1 MKTPIAVVGTAC
13 RFPGDVSSPSQLWE
27 LLYNPKDVL
36 RDLHPERLNLSS
48 FYQHNGEHHGATDV
62 PNKSYILDSDVDRF
76 DAGFFNI
83 SAAEAE
89 AMDPQQRLLLETTY
103 EALEAAGYT
112 LNQMRG
118 SPTSVFIGAMT
129 SDYHD
134 IQTRDL
140 DTISRWHATGTS
152 PSILSNRVSYFFD
165 LKGPSMTINT
175 ACSSSLVA
183 LHQAVQSL
191 RNGDCSTAIVGGVNL
206 LLDPEVFISHSNLH
220 MLSPTSRCRMW
231 DRDADGYARGEG
243 CASLVIKTLDQ
254 ALKDGDDIECIIRE
268 TAVNSD
274 GRSAGITMPNPE
286 AQAKLIRQAYER
298 SGLDPVM
305 DRCQYFE
312 CHGTGTQAGDPV
324 EAQAIQRAF
333 YPKSVVFSPD
343 DKLYV
348 GSIKT
353 IIGHLEGCAGLA
365 GVLKVIMCLKNRTIT
380 PNMLFDNLNPN
391 ITPFYDHLEIPTRT
405 IPWPPAAHSSPLRA
419 SVNSFGFGGTNAHA
433 IIESY
438 VPRQSDSQVSSYK
451 QSTIKEHAT
460 AGPFLFS
467 AHTQESLYSNIEQI
481 GRYVRNNAALDLGN
495 LAWTLAKRTVLPF
508 KVSITALTRD
518 ELISSIEKIIEEYKA
533 RQGSEPGQLPW
544 QQSPETP
551 KIMGIFTG
559 QGAQWAGMGRE
570 LLHASS
576 IFRRS
581 IERCEHAL
589 ATLPDGPSWSLKE
602 ELLADKLSSTLSNP
616 AISQPI
622 TTAVE
627 IAVYDLMYACGVH
640 VDLVVGHSS
649 GEIVAAYALNII
661 SAEDAMKIAYYR
673 GLHSKPAKSGGM
685 LAVGLS
691 FSDASDLC
699 SQPSFSGRIV
709 VAAGNGP
716 LSTTLSGD
724 YDAILEVKALLDRRK
739 IFARALQVD
748 VAYHSHH
755 MVPCA
760 AKYLAAL
767 KACNIQVKL
776 PRSDCTW
783 ISSVTGNIVTLNR
796 DRQAFSATYWVDN
809 MVKPVLFA
817 QAVERSLCDCPN
829 LGACIEVGPHPAL
842 RGPVL
847 DTLKQKCWSGVPYTS
862 FLHRGQNDLRA
873 ASSAVGYLWERM
885 TGHLDI
891 GRFLQAVGS
900 QPSQLIKGLP
910 SYSWDHRR
918 RYWRESRVSRRYR
931 LEGKHANPLLGRQF
945 ASEFSNEMWWRNIL
959 HLKKMPW
966 AEGYKQNGR
975 IVLSAAFYLASLL
988 AAASAAAVRQSLVLL
1003 EVSNFVTM
1011 EPIFLEE
1018 HGEGVEYITT
1028 IRFPDEKNE
1037 TRSKAKLDAEAS
1049 CHACNSDG
1057 SILTRLCTARLTLYL
1072 SEGSQPDGDQL
1083 PPREQQNHLLAPVE
1097 VADLYD
1103 SFEQA
1108 GTSYSGLFR
1117 CISSIQRCLGEA
1129 TASATWVDDTISS
1142 GSVLHPAKL
1151 EASFQAIMCAFASP
1165 LSKGMWTSF
1174 DAKEVRRI
1182 LVSPHLSL
1190 GNLSCEIDAFVTR
1203 FDSDRVEGDV
1213 SLYNP
1218 RGDTIVQ
1225 IEGLVM
1231 KSVAQSGT
1239 SIDRNLFSHVVWESD
1254 PFGASLVSSYH
1265 APKNETAWGDAANII
1280 ALYHFKRAHE
1290 EIDPLESARFM
1301 PHHQLLYREV
1311 SRIAADDKGSEY
1323 YVAHSDHAQTSEE
1336 SILAMIDKFAGIVD
1350 FQSLRSLGMA
1360 LPAILRGEVDLLNM
1374 PNGGDTLER
1383 LFQAPGMLSLL
1394 NKDISSIVKRIVH
1407 RHPHMDILELDAGA
1421 AVISQQIMKA
1431 LDDNYSSY
1439 CLSSASPVSLNQM
1452 MSKLSSQHRDLYSK
1466 VIDITMINDCQHPG
1480 EKYDM
1485 IIAANPLNATDAS
1498 GNLFE
1503 GCRTMLKPGGY
1514 LVFVRLTGQMP
1525 VSLLCTYGLLPQW
1538 WQGYD
1543 HDAQTWSD
1551 MSTVRCDA
1559 QLRSKGFSGIDHI
1572 FHDSMHRNGDGL
1584 SVVVTQA
1591 VDDTVMMLREPMNS
1605 TGLAPLTETVVFL
1618 GGKTLLVARLL
1629 QGIQR
1634 ILAASGTATA
1644 IVEDIDQ
1651 LDISGLTKKHSIIS
1665 LLELDEPFFSRGL
1678 FPERLLNFKELVA
1691 RSKHVLWLTTG
1702 NIPTISVGIGRAMR
1716 SQRGDDISLQFLDL
1730 STVATIS
1737 PSVIVDIFLRLT
1749 WSSVPVLT
1757 DGQLLWT
1764 NEPELNWDGCTLRI
1778 PRLVKDHRRN
1788 TTYNSRYR
1796 EGRPKA
1802 WLPQRSVVLSTEAS
1816 ASSVAVQ
1823 VKYSC
1828 FVCTDTYL
1836 WYGTRVDG
1844 KGNVVGISNHIS
1856 SVVQARPEHVHNT
1869 VDKDDLNPDRLRA
1882 TASFILAYI
1891 LLKST
1896 SWPIL
1901 LYEPDELLA
1910 AAVEQVREPQQT
1922 IYFVTSKCN
1931 HSTKGW
1937 IAVHS
1942 HASRRMVEQALPSD
1956 VLSFVDLCPSDDG
1969 VVTILRDIYFQ
1980 TRIQAVDLY
1989 SRAFLMNPRQLI
2001 TESYSQACTSLWT
2014 LPRPPLE
2021 VTSWTE
2027 IPSNNP
2033 SVTYPKV
2040 VDWMSPLPITS
2051 HGEFVGP
2058 ATVFSSS
2065 GTYWMID
2072 MATPLGLSILKWMA
2086 KNGARMFVLASRN
2099 PRVDEAWLDEMSRL
2113 GATVKRFKMDVSSK
2127 KSILSAF
2134 NQIKET
2140 LPPIVGVCYAPLAL
2154 SDQGFEYTV
2163 EDKGG
2168 LAARAMINA
2177 ATYLDELFPAPT
2189 LDFLVILTSIVSVTG
2204 SPEQVASH
2212 APALFMASLIQ
2223 RRRLRGLVGSVLALG
2238 MIVDAGYFA
2247 KQGKDV
2253 IQGMMHHGHAPLSES
2268 DLHHAFGEAVAA
2280 GAPGAEG
2287 NAEIFF
2293 GLQKI
2298 NSQIDESDESGEPV
2312 CLSNQL
2318 LSHFTTKPSPA
2329 KEIQYAGQADS
2340 TSLIVA
2346 HGQLQQSEPTQN
2358 EYDRLLAR
2366 LSGKIKSMLRLTGQ
2380 TLDVNTP
2387 LLDLGCDSLLA
2398 VDLQAWV
2405 AKEFDIDITPMDA
2418 LLDTVA
2424 SLCKKAIQRPDAP
2437 GIAPQKDGQLAQD
2450 IEFIDIATTGSS
2462 SEHNSSV
2469 QDLPLDT
2476 TSSESSCDLCPSA
2489 SEANQERNNLE
2500 PRFTRVEKMS
2510 PHQSQIWFAGHW
2522 MKDPTQYNVVIS
2534 YNVQGKLPI
2543 DKFKGA
2549 LEEAVS
2555 RHESLRTAF
2564 FSDPNNGDLLQGV
2577 LKTPPPFFEHVRTSS
2592 AVSVSQEFERLA
2604 SHQWRLEEGEVMRV
2618 TVVSVG
2624 QDQHTVIFAYHHI
2637 VMDGASWSTFLHDLK
2652 CFYEQRPPRE
2662 VAQYV
2667 DYSLMLNRDIHN
2679 GTFAKELEYWESELS
2694 PPPETMPVL
2703 PLATEKTRTPADNF
2717 KVHTATRHVSME
2729 VTEKIKQTSR
2739 TLRGT
2744 PFHFYLA
2751 TLQVFLAALLKI
2763 ENLCIGMSDA
2773 NRKHQQFTGTIGY
2786 FLNMLPL
2793 RFEVHQ
2799 TDSFANVFQKTSSK
2813 VMTALLNSSIPSN
2826 LVVDALNLPRVSNV
2840 TPLFQVAINYRVG
2853 EITRMSVDDFD
2864 LNYDRSVMGNAPY
2877 DISFHVTPCANGTSI
2892 VDVSCRDY
2900 LYSSKATEVIIDHY
2914 LRLLEVMST
2923 DPSISVQNSLTTASR
2938 ISEDGLSVQRGQR
2951 ISHGWPATLGERFED
2966 ITDRYGDRIAVTDQ
2980 GRHFSYLQLHAQS
2993 TRIGE
2998 ALLRK
3003 GVQPGDRVA
3012 VLCSPSMNSV
3022 ASMLATLR
3030 IGAVYVPLD
3039 LSLPAARHK
3048 AMISASPVK
3057 ALVCVSSTAEKASEL
3072 EVSTILD
3079 LSELPDI
3086 RASST
3091 RFTISAKGDSL
3102 SILLYTSGS
3111 TGQPKGVC
3119 LPQGGFINYL
3129 AAKRRELGLDS
3140 STVVLQQ
3147 SSLGF
3152 DMGLAQTLNA
3162 IMNGGKLVIV
3172 PQELRGDSIEIAKII
3187 RDHKVTFTLAT
3198 PSEYLVMLQHGR
3210 EYLNHYAG
3218 WQHAC
3223 LGGEPFTEQLKREFV
3238 RLGKNCPVVQDSYG
3252 VTEISACTTFETMSA
3267 SQLEGARSVGKAIPN
3282 TSLYIVDADC
3292 NLVAT
3297 GEPGEICISGAGV
3310 ALGYLNE
3317 EQTRL
3322 KFVQDP
3328 FALPDDIA
3336 RGWTRMY
3343 RTGDKAKLLDD
3354 GSLILLGRMDGN
3366 TEIKVRGLRIDLE
3379 DVASTMVNCHP
3390 DLLSSAIVC
3399 VKGQGVSETLVAF
3412 VALMPGQTA
3421 SDVELQHLASNLP
3434 LPQYMRPSTVI
3445 CLDELPR
3452 NANGKIDRKRID
3464 AMPWTAPTTMSQPS
3478 KRLTLG
3484 EGELKLL
3491 WQVLLPGKHIQ
3502 PESDFFLLGGN
3513 STLLVRL
3520 QGAIRTSVGVSVTL
3534 RELYGAS
3541 TLAQMALKVDAR
3553 KAEAPSMTINWLAET
3568 AIPQNI
3574 LDCMNSTANIK
3585 QTKRRQV
3592 SGCQILLTGSTSF
3605 LGRVLVQVLL
3615 QVPELKRVHCIAVEK
3630 DQEHV
3635 LPTNDKVSV
3644 YYGTLLDP
3652 MLGLSTAEWAF
3663 LQDCIDVVIH
3673 NGSNGHCLNTYN
3685 SLKVPNVGS
3694 THRLAEFALQSQVP
3708 LHYISSG
3715 RVILQSGQTALGPTS
3730 VSFHP
3735 PPLDGSDGLT
3745 ASKWASEVF
3754 LERFAEHT
3762 GLSIGI
3768 HRPCTPIGDQA
3779 PAQDALNSLLRYS
3792 VNLGATPR
3800 LTRME
3805 GYLDFQKV
3813 EIIAQEI
3820 AGLVTSR
3827 FTTRSNASSPTTSG
3841 VSFFHHSSNIK
3852 VPVKSFKEYM
3862 EKVHGRPFQELSLQE
3877 WSSLALEQGIE
3888 PLIPSFLEAVDD
3900 NKETL
3905 RYPYLG
3911 G

>member
-1 MKTPIAVVGTAC
+1 MKTPIAVVGAAC
-13 RFPGDVSSPSQLWE
+13 RFPGDVASPSQLWE
-27 LLYNPKDVL
+27 LLSNPKDVL
-36 RDLHPERLNLSS
+36 TDVHPERLNLSS
-48 FYQHNGEHHGATDV
+48 FHHHNGEHHGATDV
-62 PNKSYILDSDVDRF
+62 PNKSYMLDSDVHRF

-134 IQTRDL
+134 IQARDL

-152 PSILSNRVSYFFD
+152 PSILSNRISYFFD

-206 LLDPEVFISHSNLH
+206 LLDPEVYISHSNLH

-243 CASLVIKTLDQ
+243 CASLVVKTLDQ
-254 ALKDGDDIECIIRE
+254 ALKDGDDVDCIIRE

-286 AQAKLIRQAYER
+286 AQAELIRHTYER
-298 SGLDPVM
+298 SGLDPVK

-333 YPKSVVFSPD
+333 YPKNVVFSPD

-353 IIGHLEGCAGLA
+353 LIGHLEGCAGLA
-365 GVLKVIMCLKNRTIT
+365 GVLKAIMCLKNRTIT

-391 ITPFYDHLEIPTRT
+391 ITPFYNHLKIPTRT
-405 IPWPPAAHSSPLRA
+405 IPWPPVAPGSPMRA

-438 VPRQSDSQVSSYK
+438 VPCQSENQVSYCR
-451 QSTIKEHAT
+451 QSTIKERAI
-460 AGPFLFS
+460 AGLFLFS
-467 AHTQESLYSNIEQI
+467 AHTQESLNSNMERIA
-481 GRYVRNNAALDLGN
+481 RYVKNNAALDLDD

-508 KVSITALTRD
+508 QVSISALNRD
-518 ELISSIEKIIEEYKA
+518 ELISTIEKVIEEYKA
-533 RQGSEPGQLPW
+533 SRGSEQGQSSW
-544 QQSPETP
+544 KQSREPP
-551 KIMGIFTG
+551 RIMGIFTG

-570 LLHASS
+570 LLRASS
-576 IFRRS
+576 VFRNS
-581 IERCEHAL
+581 IERCERAL
-589 ATLPDGPSWSLKE
+589 ATLTDGPSWSLRE
-602 ELLADKLSSTLSNP
+602 ELLADKPSSSLSNP
-616 AISQPI
+616 AVSQPM
-622 TTAVE
+622 TTAIE
-627 IAVYDLMYACGVH
+627 IAVYDLLCACGVH

-661 SAEDAMKIAYYR
+661 SAEDCMKIAYYR
-673 GLHSKPAKSGGM
+673 GLHSKPAKLGSM

-691 FSDASDLC
+691 FSDARDLC
-699 SQPSFSGRIV
+699 SQPSYSGRIV
-709 VAAGNGP
+709 VAASNGP

-724 YDAILEVKALLDRRK
+724 YDAIVEVKALLDRK
-739 IFARALQVD
+739 KTFARALQVD

-760 AKYLAAL
+760 ATYLEAL
-767 KACNIQVKL
+767 KACNIKVKS
-776 PRSDCTW
+776 PRSGCTW
-783 ISSVTGNIVTLNR
+783 VSTVTGSSITMNS
-796 DRQAFSATYWVDN
+796 DMQAFSATYWVDN

-817 QAVERSLCDCPN
+817 QAVERSLGGCQN
-829 LGACIEVGPHPAL
+829 LGACIEIGPHPAL

-847 DTLKQKCWSGVPYTS
+847 DTLKDKGWSSVPYTS
-862 FLHRGQNDLRA
+862 LLHRGQNDLKA
-873 ASSAVGYLWERM
+873 ASSAVGCLWERM
-885 TGHLDI
+885 AEHLEI
-891 GRFLQAVGS
+891 GRFIQAVRS
-900 QPSQLIKGLP
+900 QPSQLMKGLP
-910 SYSWDHRR
+910 TYSWDHRR

-931 LEGKHANPLLGRQF
+931 LEGTPVDPLLGRRF
-945 ASEFSNEMWWRNIL
+945 ASEFPNEMCWRNIL
-959 HLKKMPW
+959 HLEEMPW
-966 AEGYKQNGR
+966 AEGYKQKGR
-975 IVLSAAFYLASLL
+975 AVLSAAFYLASLL
-988 AAASAAAVRQSLVLL
+988 AAASSAAARQRLVLL
-1003 EVSNFVTM
+1003 EVSNFVAM

-1018 HGEGVEYITT
+1018 HGGGVEYITA
-1028 IRFPDEKNE
+1028 IRFPKENNV
-1037 TRSKAKLDAEAS
+1037 TNSNTKLDAQAS
-1049 CHACNSDG
+1049 CHAYNSDG
-1057 SILTRLCTARLTLYL
+1057 SVLTRLCTARLTLYL
-1072 SEGSQPDGDQL
+1072 NEASQPDCDQL
-1083 PPREQQNHLLAPVE
+1083 PPRERQSHLLVPVD

-1108 GTSYSGLFR
+1108 GTAYSGPFR
-1117 CISSIQRCLGEA
+1117 CITSIQRSLGEA
-1129 TASATWVDDTISS
+1129 TASAAWAADTITP
-1142 GSVLHPAKL
+1142 GSLFHPAKL

-1165 LSKGMWTSF
+1165 LSKGLWTSF
-1174 DAKEVRRI
+1174 HAKEARRV
-1182 LVSPHLSL
+1182 LLSPRISL
-1190 GNLSCEIDAFVTR
+1190 GKPSCEIDAFVTR

-1218 RGDTIVQ
+1218 EGKAIMQ

-1231 KSVAQSGT
+1231 KSSPRSDT
-1239 SIDRNLFSHVVWESD
+1239 SRHRNLFSHVVWESD
-1254 PFGASLVSSYH
+1254 PFGSSLISSYH
-1265 APKNETAWGDAANII
+1265 TPKEEMAWRSAADII
-1280 ALYHFKRAHE
+1280 GLYYVRRALDEIGPHE
-1290 EIDPLESARFM
+1290 STRFM
-1301 PHHQLLYREV
+1301 PHHQLLYREM
-1311 SRIAADDKGSEY
+1311 SRIAADGKGSEY
-1323 YVAHSDHAQTSEE
+1323 YITHPDHTQTSEE
-1336 SILAMIDKFAGIVD
+1336 SILVMIDKLAGIVD
-1350 FQSLRSLGMA
+1350 FEPNHSLGMS
-1360 LPAILRGEVDLLNM
+1360 LPAILRGEIDPPAMLNGAD
-1374 PNGGDTLER
+1374 PLDR
-1383 LFQAPGMLSLL
+1383 LSQTRGMLSLL
-1394 NKDISSIVKRIVH
+1394 NKEICSIVKRIVH
-1407 RHPHMDILELDAGA
+1407 KHPHMDVLELDADT
-1421 AVISQQIMKA
+1421 AVITQEILKS
-1431 LDDNYSSY
+1431 LDDRYTSY
-1439 CLSSASPVSLNQM
+1439 CLSSMAPVSLSQTVV
-1452 MSKLSSQHRDLYSK
+1452 KLSTQHRNLYSK
-1466 VIDITMINDCQHPG
+1466 AIDFTMLDVNQYG
-1480 EKYDM
+1480 SEKYDM
-1485 IIAANPLNATDAS
+1485 VIAANPLNATNAS
-1498 GNLFE
+1498 TNLFE
-1503 GCRTMLKPGGY
+1503 GCRAMLKPGGY
-1514 LVFVRLTGQMP
+1514 FVFVRLTGRMP
-1525 VSLLCTYGLLPQW
+1525 VSLLYTCGLHPQW

-1543 HDAQTWSD
+1543 HDAQSWSD
-1551 MSTVRCDA
+1551 TSTVRLDA
-1559 QLRSKGFSGIDHI
+1559 LLRSKGFSGIDHI
-1572 FHDSMHRNGDGL
+1572 FQGSTHPNGDGL

-1591 VDDTVMMLREPMNS
+1591 VNDTVMMLREPMNS

-1629 QGIQR
+1629 QSIQR

-1644 IVEDIDQ
+1644 IVEDIHQ
-1651 LDISGLTKKHSIIS
+1651 LDLSGLTKKHSIIS

-1678 FPERLLNFKELVA
+1678 YHERLLTFKELVA
-1691 RSKHVLWLTTG
+1691 RSKHILWLTTG
-1702 NIPTISVGIGRAMR
+1702 NMASISVAIGRAMR

-1730 STVATIS
+1730 STVANVS
-1737 PSVIVDIFLRLT
+1737 PATVVDVFLRLT
-1749 WSSVPVLT
+1749 WSFVPMLT

-1764 NEPELNWDGCTLRI
+1764 NEPELHLDGCTLRI
-1778 PRLVKDHRRN
+1778 PRVVWDHGRN
-1788 TTYNSRYR
+1788 KRYNTKPR
-1796 EGRPKA
+1796 ELRPKA
-1802 WLPQRSVVLSTEAS
+1802 WLSRKLVDLSSEVSTG
-1816 ASSVAVQ
+1816 SVAVQ

-1828 FVCTDTYL
+1828 CVCTDAYL

-1844 KGNVVGISNHIS
+1844 KGSAVGLSNHIS
-1856 SVVQARPEHVHNT
+1856 SVIQARPEHVHSTADN
-1869 VDKDDLNPDRLRA
+1869 DDLSPDALRA
-1882 TASFILAYI
+1882 TASFTLAY
-1891 LLKST
+1891 LFLKSI
-1896 SWPIL
+1896 SGPIL

-1910 AAVEQVREPQQT
+1910 AAVEQAREPQQT
-1922 IYFVTSKCN
+1922 VYFLTSKCKESN
-1931 HSTKGW
+1931 KGW
-1937 IAVHS
+1937 IAVHP
-1942 HASRRMVEQALPSD
+1942 HASRRMIERALPSD
-1956 VLSFVDLCPSDDG
+1956 VSSFVDLSSSDDC
-1969 VVTILRDIYFQ
+1969 VVTILRDIYFRTRVQ
-1980 TRIQAVDLY
+1980 TVDLY
-1989 SRAFLMNPRQLI
+1989 RRALLANPGQLI
-2001 TESYSQACTSLWT
+2001 TESYSQACTSLST
-2014 LPRPPLE
+2014 LSQPPLE

-2027 IPSNNP
+2027 IPSGNP
-2033 SVTYPKV
+2033 SVTVPKV
-2040 VDWMSPLPITS
+2040 VDWTSPVSITG
-2051 HGEFVGP
+2051 HADVTG
-2058 ATVFSSS
+2058 TTTMFSSS

-2072 MATPLGLSILKWMA
+2072 MATTLGLSILKWMA
-2086 KNGARMFVLASRN
+2086 KNGARTFVLASRN
-2099 PRVDEAWLDEMSRL
+2099 PRVHEPWLDEMSRL
-2113 GATVKRFKMDVSSK
+2113 GATVTTLKMDASNK
-2127 KSILSAF
+2127 KSISSAF

-2163 EDKGG
+2163 EDEGSLG
-2168 LAARAMINA
+2168 ATAMINA

-2189 LDFLVILTSIVSVTG
+2189 LDFLVILTSTVSVVGT
-2204 SPEQVASH
+2204 PEQVASH
-2212 APALFMASLIQ
+2212 APALFMTSLIQ
-2223 RRRLRGLVGSVLALG
+2223 GRRLRGLVGSVLALG

-2247 KQGKDV
+2247 RQGKEVVQRMVD
-2253 IQGMMHHGHAPLSES
+2253 HGHAPLSES
-2268 DLHHAFGEAVAA
+2268 DLHHAFGEVVAA
-2280 GAPGAEG
+2280 GAPEAAG

-2298 NSQIDESDESGEPV
+2298 NLQIDESDESGKSG
-2312 CLSNQL
+2312 CFSNHL
-2318 LSHFTTKPSPA
+2318 LSHFTTTRSPT
-2329 KEIQYAGQADS
+2329 KEREYAGQSDS
-2340 TSLIVA
+2340 TSPLRA
-2346 HGQLQQSEPTQN
+2346 HGQLQESELKQN

-2366 LSGKIKSMLRLTGQ
+2366 LSDKIKSMLRLRGQ
-2380 TLDVNTP
+2380 TLDVSTP

-2398 VDLQAWV
+2398 VDIQAWV

-2424 SLCKKAIQRPDAP
+2424 GLCKRLIQGPDAAE
-2437 GIAPQKDGQLAQD
+2437 IAPQKEDQLAQD
-2450 IEFIDIATTGSS
+2450 IEFIDVATTGSS

-2469 QDLPLDT
+2469 QDSPLDA
-2476 TSSESSCDLCPSA
+2476 TSSESSCDLCPSD
-2489 SEANQERNNLE
+2489 SGSKPERNDLE

-2534 YNVQGKLPI
+2534 YNVQGRFPV
-2543 DKFKGA
+2543 DKFKRA

-2564 FSDPNNGDLLQGV
+2564 FSDPNNGELLQGV
-2577 LKTPPPFFEHVRTSS
+2577 LKTPPPFFQHVKASS
-2592 AVSVSQEFERLA
+2592 ATSVSQEFDRLA
-2604 SHQWRLEEGEVMRV
+2604 SYQWRLEEGEVMRV

-2624 QDQHTVIFAYHHI
+2624 QGQHTVIFAYHHI

-2667 DYSLMLNRDIHN
+2667 DYSLMLNRDIQD
-2679 GTFAKELEYWESELS
+2679 GTFAKELEYWKSELS

-2703 PLATEKTRTPADNF
+2703 PLATEKTRRPRDNF
-2717 KVHTATRHVSME
+2717 KVHTMTRYISME
-2729 VTEKIKQTSR
+2729 VTERIKQASR

-2751 TLQVFLAALLKI
+2751 TLQVFLAVLLKVK
-2763 ENLCIGMSDA
+2763 NLCIGMSDA
-2773 NRKHQQFTGTIGY
+2773 NRKHEQFTGTVGY

-2793 RFEVHQ
+2793 RFEIQQ
-2799 TDSFANVFQKTSSK
+2799 TDSFAKVFQKTSSK

-2864 LNYDRSVMGNAPY
+2864 LDYGRSVMGNAPY

-2892 VDVSCRDY
+2892 VEVSCRDY
-2900 LYSSKATEVIIDHY
+2900 LYSPKATEAIIDQY
-2914 LRLLEVMST
+2914 TRLLEVMSS
-2923 DPSISVQNSLTTASR
+2923 DPSIPVGSSLVTSTR
-2938 ISEDGLSVQRGQR
+2938 INEGGLSVQRGQR
-2951 ISHGWPATLGERFED
+2951 ISHGWPATLAERFKNM
-2966 ITDRYGDRIAVTDQ
+2966 TDRYGDRIAVTDHS
-2980 GRHFSYLQLHAQS
+2980 GDFSYLQLQTQS
-2993 TRIGE
+2993 THIGV
-2998 ALLRK
+2998 ALLQK
-3003 GVQPGDRVA
+3003 GVRTGDAVA
-3012 VLCSPSMNSV
+3012 VLCHPSINSV
-3022 ASMLATLR
+3022 ASMLAILR

-3048 AMISASPVK
+3048 AMVLASPVK
-3057 ALVCVSSTAEKASEL
+3057 ALVCFSSTAEGVSEL
-3072 EVSTILD
+3072 GVSTILNFSEIPD
-3079 LSELPDI
+3079 LQ
-3086 RASST
+3086 ASPT
-3091 RFTISAKGDSL
+3091 MLTDSAKGDAL

-3119 LPQGGFINYL
+3119 LPQRGFINYL
-3129 AAKRRELGLDS
+3129 AAKREELGLNS

-3152 DMGLAQTLNA
+3152 DMGLAQTLNG
-3162 IMNGGKLVIV
+3162 IMNGGRLVIV
-3172 PQELRGDSIEIAKII
+3172 PQQVRGDSIEIARII
-3187 RDHKVTFTLAT
+3187 RDHGVTFTLAT

-3218 WQHAC
+3218 WRHAC
-3223 LGGEPFTEQLKREFV
+3223 LGGEPFTDQLKREFV

-3252 VTEISACTTFETMSA
+3252 VTEISACTTFETMSV
-3267 SQLEGARSVGKAIPN
+3267 SRLEGARSVGRTISN
-3282 TSLYIVDADC
+3282 TSLYIVDPDC
-3292 NLVAT
+3292 NLVPT

-3317 EQTRL
+3317 DQTRL

-3336 RGWTRMY
+3336 RGWTRLY
-3343 RTGDKAKLLDD
+3343 RTGDKAKMLDD

-3390 DLLSSAIVC
+3390 NLLSSAIVC

-3464 AMPWTAPTTMSQPS
+3464 AMPWTPPITTSQPS

-3520 QGAIRTSVGVSVTL
+3520 QGAIRTSIGVSVTL
-3534 RELYGAS
+3534 RDLYGAS

-3568 AIPQNI
+3568 AIPQTI
-3574 LDCMNSTANIK
+3574 LDRARSTSSIK
-3585 QTKRRQV
+3585 LPKHRQG

-3615 QVPELKRVHCIAVEK
+3615 QAPEVERVHCIAVEK

-3635 LPTNDKVSV
+3635 LPTSDKVSL

-3652 MLGLSTAEWAF
+3652 MLGLSPAEWAS
-3663 LQDCIDVVIH
+3663 LHDCIDVVIH

-3685 SLKVPNVGS
+3685 SLKTPNLGS
-3694 THRLAEFALQSQVP
+3694 THRLAQFALQSQTP

-3715 RVILQSGQTALGPTS
+3715 RVILQSGHTALGPTS

-3745 ASKWASEVF
+3745 ATKWASEVF

-3762 GLSIGI
+3762 GLRISI
-3768 HRPCTPIGDQA
+3768 HRPCTPIGDHA

-3792 VNLGATPR
+3792 VRLGATPR

-3805 GYLDFQKV
+3805 GYLDFQQV
-3813 EIIAQEI
+3813 EIIAEEI
-3820 AGLVTSR
+3820 ATLVTSR
-3827 FTTRSNASSPTTSG
+3827 FTTSATAASSRTAG
-3841 VSFFHHSSNIK
+3841 VSFFHHSSNVK

-3862 EKVHGRPFQELSLQE
+3862 ERVHGRPFHELGLRE

-3900 NKETL
+3900 NEETL

-3911 G
+3911 N